1 MFLMS
6 FCSICFIKK
15 NKGTYHED
23 IFGITLHTRE
33 NTDRTR
39 SKDTKNNYK
48 QQIDGERERGE
59 GERRERESILAILL
73 FLIIYYFI
81 FPI

>member
-59 GERRERESILAILL
+59 GERRERERAYWQY
-73 FLIIYYFI
+73 YYF
-81 FPI
+81 